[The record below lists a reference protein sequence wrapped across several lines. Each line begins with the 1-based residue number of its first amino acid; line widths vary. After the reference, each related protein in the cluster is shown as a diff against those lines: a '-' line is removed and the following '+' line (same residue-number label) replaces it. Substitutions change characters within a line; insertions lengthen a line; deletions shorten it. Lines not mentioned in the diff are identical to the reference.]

1 MKTLLPLSLVL
12 AASTLFAA
20 DALESASATAAGVAA
35 GISEDEAK
43 LGDEWQGKVAF
54 GAESASGNT
63 EKDALNG
70 HAEAKKLQGE
80 YVVIATLDGAWEETE
95 ISDADGA
102 NTRDDRTKGNLKGDL
117 NVKRRFEGFFL
128 YGDLAAEHDGVA
140 GIKYRCIESV
150 GLGTFL
156 VDTDTLKLSVEA
168 GVAEVQEELKG
179 LDSDDYTA
187 YRLAER
193 ADWVPEFAEGVS
205 FYEKADF
212 LADFD
217 DSDRYF
223 ANFEAGVDIPMFANL
238 STTLKG
244 VVNYNNLPA
253 PGKERT
259 DRSVVFQIGYNF

>member
-1 MKTLLPLSLVL
+1 MKRILPLSLLL
-12 AASTLFAA
+12 AASTVFAA
-20 DALESASATAAGVAA
+20 DALETASATAEGIAA

-54 GAESASGNT
+54 GGETSSGNT
-63 EKDALNG
+63 EKDAFNG

-80 YVVIATLDGAWEETE
+80 YVVIATVDGAWEETE
-95 ISDADGA
+95 VSDADGS
-102 NTRDDRTKGNLKGDL
+102 NTRDSRTKGEVKGEV
-117 NVKRRFEGFFL
+117 NAKRRFEGFFL
-128 YGDLAAEHDGVA
+128 YGDLAAEHNGVA
-140 GIKYRCIESV
+140 GIKYRFIESL

-156 VDTDTLKLSVEA
+156 VDTDTLKFSVEA
-168 GVAEVQEELKG
+168 GIAEVQEELDG

-193 ADWVPEFAEGVS
+193 ADWIPEFAEGVS
-205 FYEKADF
+205 FYEKADY

-223 ANFEAGVDIPMFANL
+223 ANFEAGIDIPMFAGL

-244 VVNYNNLPA
+244 VVNYNHLPA
-253 PGKERT
+253 PGKEKT
-259 DRSVVFQIGYNF
+259 DRSVIVQIGYNF